1 MYCLMHYKKVHVDLA
16 ALLLHTH
23 IHLVWLHA
31 KVVVLGQ
38 QVLRACVCVI
48 AGHDGE
54 GQLDA
59 TS

>member
-1 MYCLMHYKKVHVDLA
+1 MHYKKVHVDLA